1 MQPEIDKIQLEI
13 AKLQL
18 ERERRRHE
26 ATDTLRRGA
35 TAAGST
41 IGSALKR
48 VMWVLCVVLGAILSA
63 AMGAAMVTFMMAVR
77 SIFRTSAACAQFA
90 DADLLYRTGCEMGS
104 NQGMLIFVSA
114 VGALYGAYQGHKIA
128 SGR

>member
-35 TAAGST
+35 TAAGGT
-41 IGSALKR
+41 LK
-48 VMWVLCVVLGAILSA
+48 WVLCVVLGAILGA
-63 AMGAAMVTFMMAVR
+63 AMGAAMVVFMMATR

-90 DADLLYRTGCEMGS
+90 DADLLYRTGCEMGA

-128 SGR
+128 LGR